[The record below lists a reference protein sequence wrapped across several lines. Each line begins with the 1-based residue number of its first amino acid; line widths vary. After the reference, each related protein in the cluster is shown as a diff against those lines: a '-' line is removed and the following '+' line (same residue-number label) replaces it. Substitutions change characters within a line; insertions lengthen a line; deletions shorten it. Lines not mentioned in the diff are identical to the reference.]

1 VKKDREKTGRQRTSG
16 PREPSA
22 VPAKAPAGP
31 APAPATRICD
41 WLIGQEEIL
50 GGLSRARV
58 ENRLAHAYLFFG
70 PRGCG
75 KTRTAL
81 AFAQELLC
89 TSDSRPCGACS
100 GCRRVLRL
108 VHPDLH
114 LIVPATRDEAE
125 DPEGRADLLE
135 AYAADRYHLLDYF
148 DSASIG
154 IDRIRSLKE
163 EVAKSRVEA
172 DWRVVVLSG
181 AGSMTEQ
188 AAQSALKLVEEPP
201 PQTVLMLTAE
211 DASECL
217 PTLVSR
223 CQRLRLRLLPKE
235 TLVRCLREEL
245 GLDETKARLFAALSG
260 GSLGRALE
268 MRSGDVLELRD
279 RVLAAFDI
287 PAKGLSMPEVERRV
301 QGLERARATQ
311 QVRRAG
317 ELLLLWYEDLLG
329 ASAGFPP
336 EALAN
341 ADRAGDA
348 RREAGALDPTEIARR
363 VRVVEEMI
371 QAADQNV
378 NPALALHAAI
388 TRTAARPGQEGYLI

>member
-1 VKKDREKTGRQRTSG
+1 MAAVKGDREKDREKD
-16 PREPSA
+16 RERGA
-22 VPAKAPAGP
+22 AGP
-31 APAPATRICD
+31 PAAPVRIRE

-50 GGLSRARV
+50 GRLARARADD
-58 ENRLAHAYLFFG
+58 RLAHAYLFLG

-89 TSDSRPCGACS
+89 QSDSRPCGACS
-100 GCRRVLRL
+100 GCRRVFRL

-114 LIVPATRDEAE
+114 LIVPASRDEAE
-125 DPEGRADLLE
+125 DHQGRADLLE
-135 AYAADRYHLLDYF
+135 AYAADRYHLLDYS

-154 IDRIRSLKE
+154 IDRIRQLKE

-172 DWRVVVLSG
+172 DRRIVVLSG
-181 AGSMTEQ
+181 VGRMTEP

-201 PQTVLMLTAE
+201 PQTVLILTAE
-211 DASECL
+211 DASQCL

-223 CQRLRLRLLPKE
+223 CQRLRLRLLPRE
-235 TLVRCLREEL
+235 TLVRCLRDEL
-245 GLDETKARLFAALSG
+245 GLDATKARLFAALAG

-268 MRSGDVLELRD
+268 LRAGDVLELRD
-279 RVLAAFDI
+279 KVLAAFEI

-301 QGLERARATQ
+301 QALERARATE

-329 ASAGFPP
+329 AQAGFAAESLANSDRAAEARRAV
-336 EALAN
+336 EALA
-341 ADRAGDA
+341 AS
-348 RREAGALDPTEIARR
+348 EIARR
-363 VRVVEEMI
+363 VRVAEEMI
-371 QAADQNV
+371 QAADHNV
-378 NPALALHAAI
+378 NPALAVHAAI
-388 TRTAARPGQEGYLI
+388 MRTAARPGQEGYLI